1 MNHSR
6 ERGRARNRRAF
17 RLEGLEDRKL
27 LTVFRPL
34 PTPATILLALKTPGP
49 AAPVSFITGRATGTQ
64 ASDGLY
70 GGTNPGFVSYS
81 GHGGARPF
89 GEVLFGTKFL
99 PVGIPSSTG
108 VQTLARGT
116 AVLNTLKGGNQLW
129 VYFDGTSS
137 TINTRTGTLDLKGV
151 VNSGTGRF
159 LNAKGTF
166 VGSGI
171 VKGGRF
177 SLNYSFNLT
186 APV

>member
-6 ERGRARNRRAF
+6 ERGRNRRAF

-27 LTVFRPL
+27 LTVFQPL
-34 PTPATILLALKTPGP
+34 PTPAEIHLRQRAPGP
-49 AAPVSFITGRATGTQ
+49 GNPVSFIRGRATGTQ

-70 GGTNPGFVSYS
+70 GATNPGFVSYS

-108 VQTLARGT
+108 VQVLARGT

-137 TINTRTGTLDLKGV
+137 TLNTRTGTLDLKGV

-159 LNAKGTF
+159 LGAKGTF

-177 SLNYSFNLT
+177 ALNYSFNLT
-186 APV
+186 SPV